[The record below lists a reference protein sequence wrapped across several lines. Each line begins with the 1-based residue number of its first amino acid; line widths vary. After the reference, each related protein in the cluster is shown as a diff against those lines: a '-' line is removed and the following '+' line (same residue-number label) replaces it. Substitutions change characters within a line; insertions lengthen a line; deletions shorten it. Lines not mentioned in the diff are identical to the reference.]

1 MIELLLLA
9 LTAPVPAGRVVV
21 ESATACPTAA
31 EVDARLRV
39 LLPAPDGDA
48 PPKHATL
55 DDDAGTLRIH
65 LTGPDG
71 AVLGDRTVVVEAS
84 CADRANVVAVVI
96 AAWDVQQRA
105 QQVDD
110 PSLPHRAPPAVPA
123 PPTVV
128 VASAPAPAPERTSL
142 ELALGPAVTFV
153 DGGAAPTAALAA
165 GLWGRRLGAARRAV
179 RPVAARRG
187 ARRRQRAVDARGRD
201 TFEARRARARA
212 RRPPRATCTP
222 GLVTGAVVA
231 EGQGFELDH
240 TQGGFSPGAVVGADW
255 SYTLGRFF
263 VGAGG
268 ALSAWT
274 AQRLVSDDATAPT
287 THALPR
293 LQPSLD
299 AHVGVVFR

>member
-1 MIELLLLA
+1 VIELLLLA
-9 LTAPVPAGRVVV
+9 LTTPVPAGRVVV

-55 DDDAGTLRIH
+55 DDDAGTLRVH

-110 PSLPHRAPPAVPA
+110 PSLPHRAPPALPA
-123 PPTVV
+123 PPTIV
-128 VASAPAPAPERTSL
+128 VASAPARAPERPTL
-142 ELALGPAVTFV
+142 ELALGPAVTLV

-165 GLWGRRLGAARRAV
+165 GLWGRRFGARVALFGLWPRDAELGDGRARWTRVGATFELGAR
-179 RPVAARRG
+179 
-187 ARRRQRAVDARGRD
+187 ARGRAGRLD
-201 TFEARRARARA
+201 LHAGFVA
-212 RRPPRATCTP
+212 
-222 GLVTGAVVA
+222 GAVVA

-274 AQRLVSDDATAPT
+274 AQRLVSDATTPT

-299 AHVGVVFR
+299 AHVGVVFP